1 MDIRE
6 LECWVAV
13 HQLVS
18 VAETGHQWGWSFA
31 EARER
36 LELLAES
43 SPEEFERIYS
53 LSGWKGDCRMHALV
67 SASELGTTLIDAAE
81 KELFGL
87 KARKVASIKLQSAA
101 LTTAVTRM
109 EAAEA
114 EDRLQPFSESGVQPL
129 DQCRR
134 SVYQH
139 RRGPSPSGSRPS
151 PLKRTAPSLPTP
163 LKKPKLGRSLTI
175 DHFFK

>member
-1 MDIRE
+1 ME
-6 LECWVAV
+6 FESWVATHV
-13 HQLVS
+13 LVS
-18 VAETGHQWGWSFA
+18 VPEAGQQWGLSIA
-31 EARER
+31 EAQER
-36 LELLAES
+36 LEALAES

-53 LSGWKGDCRMHALV
+53 VSGWDTGSNRMHAFV
-67 SASELGTTLIDAAE
+67 SASELPTMLMKVSE

-87 KARKVASIKLQSAA
+87 KARRVPSKALQFNT
-101 LTTAVTRM
+101 LLTAVSRL

-114 EDRLQPFSESGVQPL
+114 EDRLQPFSESGVPAL

-151 PLKRTAPSLPTP
+151 LKRKASPLPTP
-163 LKKPKLGRSLTI
+163 LKKPKLSRNLTI

>member
-1 MDIRE
+1 M
-6 LECWVAV
+6 L
-13 HQLVS
+13 
-18 VAETGHQWGWSFA
+18 A
-31 EARER
+31 EA
-36 LELLAES
+36 
-43 SPEEFERIYS
+43 SPAGFERVYS
-53 LSGWKGDCRMHALV
+53 LSGWREECRTHVLV
-67 SASELGTTLIDAAE
+67 SASELGNTLIEATE

-87 KARKVASIKLQSAA
+87 KARRVNSTRLQSTTLATAA
-101 LTTAVTRM
+101 SRL

-139 RRGPSPSGSRPS
+139 RRGPSPSGSRPY
-151 PLKRTAPSLPTP
+151 PLKRTASPLPTP
-163 LKKPKLGRSLTI
+163 LKKPKQGRSLTI